1 MSKIR
6 EILHHDLRSARKN
19 VITMIVL
26 FGLTVVPLVFTVF
39 NVLASWN
46 PFDNT
51 DELKIAV
58 SSEDEGHNTDLAQVN
73 LNLGEQVLAQLSL
86 NKQIDWTI
94 TTKEN
99 ALEGTRSGEY
109 YASIVLPPSF
119 SKDLMTFYIA
129 GTEPTELTMYTNQKK
144 NSLAPMITEQAA
156 TGAIDQINESF
167 SEVVNNVG
175 LGLVKDLNKVLTEG
189 DTKAVLDRMEASVDG
204 VSRQLRQGSNSVS
217 SLSSLVESTIP
228 LAQSAERITDSAGA
242 QMDALN
248 LGGTGGS
255 GGSGG
260 ASGASDEALANLGR
274 TFADAASSL
283 SESLQ
288 ATSDSY
294 NAVGNSIDRVFGR
307 ANSSPE
313 ASANELD
320 RMADRFDA
328 QLGGLNDLRNTLETR
343 VAPALPITAKP
354 AYQRVL
360 SNIDESIA
368 RATELRDTFRRS
380 AKDLRSGKT
389 SMEQA
394 RKDSKSAI
402 ATAVDAVDKARN
414 SYANDLQPQ
423 LAKLGESVQQLSQ
436 SVQGVKA
443 DLQRAKGRLGDASL
457 ADSLGS
463 MQAATAELSKNLNQ
477 RADDAD
483 KLAREIKKA
492 GETGDL
498 SQLARMIGNDPSLLA
513 QHMANPTAVKREPLN
528 EVNSFGTGMTPL
540 YGSLALW
547 VGALI
552 TSVVVHT
559 RISESRE
566 ETEEALDP
574 KRYSRAQAYLGRF
587 GIFAM
592 IGTAQS
598 LLMAA
603 GLIFFVGIE
612 PAHPFLFTLA
622 CWLSSMVFMLVV
634 YTLVISF
641 GNAGKALGVL
651 LLVFQVSGAG
661 GAYPLEL
668 LPGWFQSMSPFLPA
682 TYAIQAFR
690 SSIAGIYQGDY
701 WLDILGL
708 LVFILPALLLG
719 LVLRK
724 GLDGYNRRMDEGIA
738 ESKVLA

>member
-328 QLGGLNDLRNTLETR
+328 QLDGLNDLRNTLETR

-651 LLVFQVSGAG
+651 LLVFKVSGAG

>member
-1 MSKIR
+1 MNKIR
-6 EILHHDLRSARKN
+6 EILRHDLRSARKN
-19 VITMIVL
+19 IITMIVL
-26 FGLTVVPLVFTVF
+26 FGLTVIPLVFTVF

-86 NKQIDWTI
+86 NKQIDWII
-94 TTKEN
+94 TTKED

-313 ASANELD
+313 GSANELD

-328 QLGGLNDLRNTLETR
+328 QLGGLNDLRSTLETR

-360 SNIDESIA
+360 SNIDQSIA

-402 ATAVDAVDKARN
+402 ATAVAAVDKAKN

-423 LAKLGESVQQLSQ
+423 LARLGESVQQLSQ
-436 SVQGVKA
+436 SVKGVKA
-443 DLQRAKGRLGDASL
+443 DLQRAKGTLGDASL

-463 MQAATAELSKNLNQ
+463 MQAATAELSEKLNQ
-477 RADDAD
+477 RAGDAD
-483 KLAREIKKA
+483 KLAKEIKRA

-498 SQLARMIGNDPSLLA
+498 SRLARMIGNDPSLLA

-552 TSVVVHT
+552 TSVVMHT
-559 RISESRE
+559 RISEHGD
-566 ETEEALDP
+566 ETEEALDT

-587 GIFAM
+587 GIFAL
-592 IGTAQS
+592 IGTVQS

-682 TYAIQAFR
+682 TYAIRAFR
-690 SSIAGIYQGDY
+690 SSIAGTYQGDY

>member
-402 ATAVDAVDKARN
+402 ATAVDAVDKAKN
-414 SYANDLQPQ
+414 SYVNDLQPQ

-443 DLQRAKGRLGDASL
+443 DLRRAKGTLGDASL

-483 KLAREIKKA
+483 KLAREIKRA

-498 SQLARMIGNDPSLLA
+498 SRLARMIGNDPSLLA

-540 YGSLALW
+540 YGALALW

-559 RISESRE
+559 RISERGE

-682 TYAIQAFR
+682 TYAIRAFR
-690 SSIAGIYQGDY
+690 SSIAGTYQGDY

>member
-1 MSKIR
+1 
-6 EILHHDLRSARKN
+6 
-19 VITMIVL
+19 
-26 FGLTVVPLVFTVF
+26 
-39 NVLASWN
+39 
-46 PFDNT
+46 
-51 DELKIAV
+51 
-58 SSEDEGHNTDLAQVN
+58 
-73 LNLGEQVLAQLSL
+73 
-86 NKQIDWTI
+86 
-94 TTKEN
+94 
-99 ALEGTRSGEY
+99 
-109 YASIVLPPSF
+109 
-119 SKDLMTFYIA
+119 
-129 GTEPTELTMYTNQKK
+129 
-144 NSLAPMITEQAA
+144 
-156 TGAIDQINESF
+156 
-167 SEVVNNVG
+167 
-175 LGLVKDLNKVLTEG
+175 
-189 DTKAVLDRMEASVDG
+189 
-204 VSRQLRQGSNSVS
+204 
-217 SLSSLVESTIP
+217 
-228 LAQSAERITDSAGA
+228 
-242 QMDALN
+242 
-248 LGGTGGS
+248 
-255 GGSGG
+255 
-260 ASGASDEALANLGR
+260 
-274 TFADAASSL
+274 
-283 SESLQ
+283 
-288 ATSDSY
+288 
-294 NAVGNSIDRVFGR
+294 
-307 ANSSPE
+307 
-313 ASANELD
+313 
-320 RMADRFDA
+320 MADRFDA
-328 QLGGLNDLRNTLETR
+328 QLRGLNDLRNTLETR

-389 SMEQA
+389 DMEQA

-402 ATAVDAVDKARN
+402 AKAVEAVDKARN

-423 LAKLGESVQQLSQ
+423 LAKLGDSVQQLSQ
-436 SVQGVKA
+436 SVKGVKA
-443 DLQRAKGRLGDASL
+443 DLQRAKGTLGDASL
-457 ADSLGS
+457 ANSLGT
-463 MQAATAELSKNLNQ
+463 MQATTAELSEKLNQ
-477 RADDAD
+477 RAGDAD
-483 KLAREIKKA
+483 KLAKEIKRA

-498 SQLARMIGNDPSLLA
+498 SRLARMIGNDPSLLA

-559 RISESRE
+559 RISEHGD
-566 ETEEALDP
+566 ETEEALDTE
-574 KRYSRAQAYLGRF
+574 RYSRAQAYLGRY
-587 GIFAM
+587 GIFAL
-592 IGTAQS
+592 IGTVQS

-682 TYAIQAFR
+682 TYAIRAFR
-690 SSIAGIYQGDY
+690 SSIAGTYQGDY

>member
-39 NVLASWN
+39 NVLARWL
-46 PFDNT
+46 PFVKT
-51 DELKIAV
+51 DQLKIAV

-86 NKQIDWTI
+86 NKQIDWTL

-156 TGAIDQINESF
+156 NGAIAKINESF

-175 LGLVKDLNKVLTEG
+175 LGLIKDLNKVLTEG

-307 ANSSPE
+307 ANGSPE
-313 ASANELD
+313 ASASELD
-320 RMADRFDA
+320 RMAARFDA

-380 AKDLRSGKT
+380 AKD
-389 SMEQA
+389 
-394 RKDSKSAI
+394 
-402 ATAVDAVDKARN
+402 
-414 SYANDLQPQ
+414 
-423 LAKLGESVQQLSQ
+423 
-436 SVQGVKA
+436 
-443 DLQRAKGRLGDASL
+443 
-457 ADSLGS
+457 
-463 MQAATAELSKNLNQ
+463 
-477 RADDAD
+477 
-483 KLAREIKKA
+483 
-492 GETGDL
+492 
-498 SQLARMIGNDPSLLA
+498 
-513 QHMANPTAVKREPLN
+513 
-528 EVNSFGTGMTPL
+528 
-540 YGSLALW
+540 
-547 VGALI
+547 
-552 TSVVVHT
+552 
-559 RISESRE
+559 
-566 ETEEALDP
+566 
-574 KRYSRAQAYLGRF
+574 
-587 GIFAM
+587 
-592 IGTAQS
+592 
-598 LLMAA
+598 
-603 GLIFFVGIE
+603 
-612 PAHPFLFTLA
+612 
-622 CWLSSMVFMLVV
+622 
-634 YTLVISF
+634 
-641 GNAGKALGVL
+641 
-651 LLVFQVSGAG
+651 
-661 GAYPLEL
+661 
-668 LPGWFQSMSPFLPA
+668 
-682 TYAIQAFR
+682 
-690 SSIAGIYQGDY
+690 
-701 WLDILGL
+701 
-708 LVFILPALLLG
+708 
-719 LVLRK
+719 
-724 GLDGYNRRMDEGIA
+724 
-738 ESKVLA
+738 

>member
-328 QLGGLNDLRNTLETR
+328 QLDGLNDLRNTLETR

>member
-313 ASANELD
+313 ASANEPE

-402 ATAVDAVDKARN
+402 ATAVDAVDKAKN
-414 SYANDLQPQ
+414 SYVNDLQPQ
-423 LAKLGESVQQLSQ
+423 LAKLGDSVQQLSQ

-443 DLQRAKGRLGDASL
+443 DLQRAKGTLGDASL

-463 MQAATAELSKNLNQ
+463 MQAATAELSRNLNQ

-483 KLAREIKKA
+483 KLAKEIKKA

-513 QHMANPTAVKREPLN
+513 QRMANPTAVKREPLN

-559 RISESRE
+559 RISESGE

-574 KRYSRAQAYLGRF
+574 ERYSRAQAYLGRF
-587 GIFAM
+587 GIFAL

-682 TYAIQAFR
+682 TYAIRAFR
-690 SSIAGIYQGDY
+690 SSIAGTYQGDY

>member
-394 RKDSKSAI
+394 RKDSKPAI

-443 DLQRAKGRLGDASL
+443 DLQRAKSRLGDASL

-682 TYAIQAFR
+682 TYAIRAFR
-690 SSIAGIYQGDY
+690 SSIAGTYQGDY

>member
-402 ATAVDAVDKARN
+402 ATAVDAVDKAKN

-443 DLQRAKGRLGDASL
+443 DLRRAKGTLGDASL

-483 KLAREIKKA
+483 KLAREIKRA

-498 SQLARMIGNDPSLLA
+498 SRLARMIGNDPSLLA
-513 QHMANPTAVKREPLN
+513 QHMANPMAVKREPLN

-540 YGSLALW
+540 YGALALW

-559 RISESRE
+559 RISERGE

-574 KRYSRAQAYLGRF
+574 ERYSRAQAYLGRF
-587 GIFAM
+587 GIFAL
-592 IGTAQS
+592 IGTVQS

-682 TYAIQAFR
+682 TYAIRAFR
-690 SSIAGIYQGDY
+690 ASIAGIYQGDY

-708 LVFILPALLLG
+708 LVFVLPALLLG

>member
-443 DLQRAKGRLGDASL
+443 DLRRAKGTLGDASL

-483 KLAREIKKA
+483 KLAREIKRA

-498 SQLARMIGNDPSLLA
+498 SRLARMIGNDPSLLA

-540 YGSLALW
+540 YGALALW

-559 RISESRE
+559 RISERGE

-682 TYAIQAFR
+682 TYAIRAFR
-690 SSIAGIYQGDY
+690 SSIAGTYQGDY

>member
-328 QLGGLNDLRNTLETR
+328 QLDGLNDLRNTLETR

-402 ATAVDAVDKARN
+402 ATAVDAVDKAKN
-414 SYANDLQPQ
+414 SYVNDLQPQ

-443 DLQRAKGRLGDASL
+443 DLRRAKGTLGDASL

-483 KLAREIKKA
+483 KLAREIKRA

-498 SQLARMIGNDPSLLA
+498 SRLARMIGNDPSLLA

-540 YGSLALW
+540 YGALALW

-559 RISESRE
+559 RISERGE

-682 TYAIQAFR
+682 TYAIRAFR
-690 SSIAGIYQGDY
+690 SSIAGTYQGDY

>member
-1 MSKIR
+1 MSNIR

-58 SSEDEGHNTDLAQVN
+58 SSEDEGHDTDLAQVN

-94 TTKEN
+94 TTKED

-129 GTEPTELTMYTNQKK
+129 GTEPTKLTMYTNQKK

-175 LGLVKDLNKVLTEG
+175 LGLIKDLNKVLTEG

-204 VSRQLRQGSNSVS
+204 VARQLRQGSNSVS

-242 QMDALN
+242 QMDALD
-248 LGGTGGS
+248 LSGTR
-255 GGSGG
+255 GSGG
-260 ASGASDEALANLGR
+260 ASEASGAGDEALANLGR
-274 TFADAASSL
+274 TFAGAASSL

-307 ANSSPE
+307 ANNSPE

-328 QLGGLNDLRNTLETR
+328 QLSGLNDLRNTLENR

-360 SNIDESIA
+360 NNIDESIS

-380 AKDLRSGKT
+380 AKDLRAGKT
-389 SMEQA
+389 DMEQA

-402 ATAVDAVDKARN
+402 AKAVEAVDKARN

-423 LAKLGESVQQLSQ
+423 LAKLGDSVQQLSQ

-443 DLQRAKGRLGDASL
+443 DVARAKGTLGDASL

-463 MQAATAELSKNLNQ
+463 MQAATAELSKKLNQ

-483 KLAREIKKA
+483 KLAEEIKKA

-498 SQLARMIGNDPSLLA
+498 SRLARMIGNDPSLLA

-540 YGSLALW
+540 YASLALW

-559 RISESRE
+559 RISEHGE
-566 ETEEALDP
+566 ETEEALDTE
-574 KRYSRAQAYLGRF
+574 RYSRAQAYLGRF
-587 GIFAM
+587 GIFAL
-592 IGTAQS
+592 IGTVQS

-682 TYAIQAFR
+682 TYAIRAFR

-701 WLDILGL
+701 WLDLLGL

-724 GLDGYNRRMDEGIA
+724 GLDSYNRRMDEGIA

>member
-175 LGLVKDLNKVLTEG
+175 LGLVTDLNKVLTDG
-189 DTKAVLDRMEASVDG
+189 DTKAVLNRMESSVDG
-204 VSRQLRQGSNSVS
+204 VARQLRQGSNSVS

-228 LAQSAERITDSAGA
+228 LAQSAERITESAGA

-248 LGGTGGS
+248 LSGTGGS

-260 ASGASDEALANLGR
+260 ASGAGDEALANLGR

-328 QLGGLNDLRNTLETR
+328 QLRGLNDLRNTLETR

-389 SMEQA
+389 DMEQA

-402 ATAVDAVDKARN
+402 AKAVEAVDKARN

-423 LAKLGESVQQLSQ
+423 LAKLGDSVQQLSQ

-443 DLQRAKGRLGDASL
+443 DLRRAKGTLGDASL

-463 MQAATAELSKNLNQ
+463 MQAATAELSEKLNQ
-477 RADDAD
+477 RAGDAD
-483 KLAREIKKA
+483 KLAKEIKRA

-498 SQLARMIGNDPSLLA
+498 SRLARMIGNDPSLLA

-540 YGSLALW
+540 YASLALW

-559 RISESRE
+559 RISERGE

-574 KRYSRAQAYLGRF
+574 ERYSRAQAYLGRF
-587 GIFAM
+587 GIFAL
-592 IGTAQS
+592 IGTVQS

-612 PAHPFLFTLA
+612 PAHPLLFTLA

-682 TYAIQAFR
+682 TYAIRAFR
-690 SSIAGIYQGDY
+690 SSIAGTYQGDY

>member
-242 QMDALN
+242 QMDALD
-248 LGGTGGS
+248 LSGTGGS

-328 QLGGLNDLRNTLETR
+328 QLRGLNDLRNTLETR

-389 SMEQA
+389 DMEQA

-402 ATAVDAVDKARN
+402 AKAVEAVDKARN

-423 LAKLGESVQQLSQ
+423 LAKLGDSVQQLSQ
-436 SVQGVKA
+436 SVKGVKA
-443 DLQRAKGRLGDASL
+443 DLQRAKGTLGDASL
-457 ADSLGS
+457 ANSLGT
-463 MQAATAELSKNLNQ
+463 MQATTAELSEKLNQ
-477 RADDAD
+477 RAGDAD
-483 KLAREIKKA
+483 KLAKEIKRA

-498 SQLARMIGNDPSLLA
+498 SRLARMIGNDPSLLA

-528 EVNSFGTGMTPL
+528 EVNSFGTGMTPRTARWPC
-540 YGSLALW
+540 GLA
-547 VGALI
+547 
-552 TSVVVHT
+552 
-559 RISESRE
+559 R
-566 ETEEALDP
+566 
-574 KRYSRAQAYLGRF
+574 
-587 GIFAM
+587 
-592 IGTAQS
+592 
-598 LLMAA
+598 
-603 GLIFFVGIE
+603 
-612 PAHPFLFTLA
+612 
-622 CWLSSMVFMLVV
+622 
-634 YTLVISF
+634 
-641 GNAGKALGVL
+641 
-651 LLVFQVSGAG
+651 
-661 GAYPLEL
+661 
-668 LPGWFQSMSPFLPA
+668 
-682 TYAIQAFR
+682 
-690 SSIAGIYQGDY
+690 
-701 WLDILGL
+701 
-708 LVFILPALLLG
+708 
-719 LVLRK
+719 
-724 GLDGYNRRMDEGIA
+724 
-738 ESKVLA
+738 